1 MQPYLHPEQPE
12 HGLSGYGSLLTRANN
27 PLPLMV
33 DDPRGVHN
41 FRTSLRN
48 HSPVQHGSFTDDFYL
63 QENFQPELDHPSHPV
78 INHPSDIQQ
87 RMAPE
92 IHQERRTLSQGSSA
106 YQKPNRSLIRPPI
119 SSVRQPIPQK
129 NQGSPPASRLAG
141 SLHVNA
147 SSRSS
152 SNSPGSSV
160 NKKGNIIGE
169 SDLNRKKVFLQARD
183 MPVHSGKTPVKADTK
198 SATLVPT
205 KAPPVIRKTL
215 SGGRVEKENKKESP
229 VESKPKAKATSPNE
243 KKVPSLFGPPPSA
256 PAYKDADKKSN
267 DSTKSTATIG
277 SRSNPVE
284 IVESLP
290 PKPLMDFT
298 PSLSALP
305 FSNTTFSESNLQSG
319 SATVSTVKFNKGKS
333 SGTQSPPS
341 KPPEPHLN
349 TGKPVPLLDITP
361 VPLFDIKPVSFN
373 SKNTSQSP
381 NAKRKSPVSLLRS
394 SSADKCKASESKLLE
409 DKSKHTVNKEENKE
423 SPLHH
428 PSSKEAAKEKS
439 NAQKEAINLSVSS
452 HTEEIID
459 LEESHDIARPLWYTS
474 PDSLDLQSAD
484 TADALTGDIEQNC
497 ASNEVEEGEIIGE
510 SCSDEMET
518 TETKYHKTDD
528 LVVVMPPEITG
539 ETSSIILRRFYA
551 APEEFIHF
559 LPFPEEA
566 SEENIKSVEKCW
578 QQLLILRSF
587 TTKQRRPCS
596 QKILSRIKSHFA
608 QGKIKPTNS
617 LTQFCFKV
625 WSHIATYLGG
635 YLHQRLDNFVRGL
648 VHRSMIDFI
657 LIHMHKKKMPRSL
670 KNASVKAQINLLY
683 IFSLQGFTNATN
695 NYMVKWLLDE
705 LEKVGIRVNVNTPN
719 VISHTK
725 LDMKPSIASAHLNG
739 LVLDD
744 QLVEKKFCLVEYLK
758 VKSFSDPKEEEQCV
772 RFCTLLKCQDYIPN
786 TEWKYDK
793 AKSSP
798 ASKPLDNSMSKSTA
812 AEQKGLITDVAKSK
826 EVKPVPEVSD
836 KTNKSIVPKSQEVF
850 NESSDQVG
858 LQRAASKSGGV
869 SEVEKKASVPSTPSS
884 REKNDEGDSKHGG
897 AVNVEHK
904 KTNIQEPMTTVS
916 PASGTNQVEKTDSSE
931 NIHIADNNKENVS
944 IIIPEIEVTP
954 AKASE
959 VSSNNSIEKQR
970 HPLSHEPLS
979 KKKGGH
985 SRKLYSDTAGKWRSY
1000 MVEGNSS
1007 SSRIVSRRRRQEMVH
1022 HGRKHLSRH
1031 RTHSSS
1037 IGKSQSSNR
1046 SSSSE
1051 RSQHSDG
1058 NNKAVDSDSDSED
1071 LEEMILR
1078 KKALQSMLNASVTKK
1093 GGSNSDSKVQAK
1105 EEDKLAEKPQQT
1117 SLDPPAGKLAVEQ
1130 ISDNEGN
1137 VSPKA
1142 YSIAESGVVLVSLGT
1157 DNVVSFPSQ
1166 YNTTA
1171 SVADTDKPLHSKKA
1185 KDDHKVPVEKQND
1198 TAGERMEVS
1207 PVTAEL
1213 KPSEEETKTSSE
1225 AVAAYYKVCFSIVCL
1240 YFHSGYC
1247 LGLYW

>member
-1 MQPYLHPEQPE
+1 M
-12 HGLSGYGSLLTRANN
+12 
-27 PLPLMV
+27 
-33 DDPRGVHN
+33 
-41 FRTSLRN
+41 
-48 HSPVQHGSFTDDFYL
+48 
-63 QENFQPELDHPSHPV
+63 
-78 INHPSDIQQ
+78 
-87 RMAPE
+87 
-92 IHQERRTLSQGSSA
+92 
-106 YQKPNRSLIRPPI
+106 
-119 SSVRQPIPQK
+119 
-129 NQGSPPASRLAG
+129 
-141 SLHVNA
+141 
-147 SSRSS
+147 
-152 SNSPGSSV
+152 
-160 NKKGNIIGE
+160 
-169 SDLNRKKVFLQARD
+169 
-183 MPVHSGKTPVKADTK
+183 
-198 SATLVPT
+198 
-205 KAPPVIRKTL
+205 
-215 SGGRVEKENKKESP
+215 
-229 VESKPKAKATSPNE
+229 
-243 KKVPSLFGPPPSA
+243 
-256 PAYKDADKKSN
+256 
-267 DSTKSTATIG
+267 
-277 SRSNPVE
+277 
-284 IVESLP
+284 
-290 PKPLMDFT
+290 
-298 PSLSALP
+298 
-305 FSNTTFSESNLQSG
+305 
-319 SATVSTVKFNKGKS
+319 
-333 SGTQSPPS
+333 
-341 KPPEPHLN
+341 
-349 TGKPVPLLDITP
+349 
-361 VPLFDIKPVSFN
+361 
-373 SKNTSQSP
+373 
-381 NAKRKSPVSLLRS
+381 
-394 SSADKCKASESKLLE
+394 
-409 DKSKHTVNKEENKE
+409 
-423 SPLHH
+423 HH

-439 NAQKEAINLSVSS
+439 NAQKEAIDLSVSS
-452 HTEEIID
+452 FTEEIID

-474 PDSLDLQSAD
+474 PDSLGLQSAD

-812 AEQKGLITDVAKSK
+812 AEQKDVAKSK
-826 EVKPVPEVSD
+826 RVKPVPEVSD
-836 KTNKSIVPKSQEVF
+836 ITIVPKSQEVP

-858 LQRAASKSGGV
+858 LQRTASQSGGV
-869 SEVEKKASVPSTPSS
+869 SEVEKKASVPPTLSS
-884 REKNDEGDSKHGG
+884 REKNDEGYLKHGD

-904 KTNIQEPMTTVS
+904 TTNIQEPMTTVS
-916 PASGTNQVEKTDSSE
+916 PASNTNQAEKIDSSE
-931 NIHIADNNKENVS
+931 NIHTADNNKENVS

-959 VSSNNSIEKQR
+959 VSSNNSTEKQR

-1037 IGKSQSSNR
+1037 IGKNQSSNR

-1051 RSQHSDG
+1051 RSQHGDG

-1071 LEEMILR
+1071 LEMMMLR
-1078 KKALQSMLNASVTKK
+1078 KKALLSMLKASVTKK
-1093 GGSNSDSKVQAK
+1093 GTSNSDSKVQAK

-1117 SLDPPAGKLAVEQ
+1117 SLDPHAGKLAVEQ

-1166 YNTTA
+1166 YDTTP
-1171 SVADTDKPLHSKKA
+1171 SVADTDKSLQSKKA

-1198 TAGERMEVS
+1198 TVGERMEVS
-1207 PVTAEL
+1207 TVTAEL
-1213 KPSEEETKTSSE
+1213 KPSEETTKTSSE
-1225 AVAAYYKVCFSIVCL
+1225 AVAAYYKVCFFNLYVYIFIQVIV
-1240 YFHSGYC
+1240 
-1247 LGLYW
+1247 